1 MMGGVCRPKHVEQ
14 LRNIGR
20 INSTTR
26 LHLVGSFYETYFNTI
41 SYLYCSECFV
51 WMLLNGSDL
60 WSWRTENIRK
70 ITHPDGNKEMMTM
83 MMVMMMMMM
92 TMTTMMI
99 MTMMMMTT
107 TMTTTMMITTTTM
120 IMTTVMMMM
129 MMTTTMTT
137 MVMTT
142 TTMMTMMMTT
152 TTTTTMTT
160 MITVFRKEKL
170 LMVIVAWWE
179 VYCLTTNTVFV
190 WQFFSKE
197 TVPYMR
203 FWTHAFTRLFSTS
216 ASAAIFAIWLKP
228 SM

>member
-107 TMTTTMMITTTTM
+107 TMTT
-120 IMTTVMMMM
+120 
-129 MMTTTMTT
+129 